1 LAIHTAGTRAR
12 RGSFAALL
20 ATQALSAFSQNALRA
35 GLLALATFKGISAF
49 GWSVETVIGLST
61 ILVTLPYFVLS
72 IAAGRIADTRPR
84 AQLIRQIKAGDI
96 VSCLVAA
103 YGLLTMNLPV
113 LLAALLLTSIASTL
127 LGPAKFGILPDL
139 IGPERL
145 MRANAW
151 MSASNTLAILL
162 GLIAGSLLMDAPLV
176 LAALGICLALIGFA
190 TSLAIRPVAEAP
202 ASADGRS
209 LLVADHLEIFIR
221 LRQTPGAI
229 LPILGLSWFWFQGA
243 LNTTMFPVIVSHIA
257 DIPAD
262 SLTLLFIITTVGV
275 ALGALAAR
283 RLRLG
288 AAPRWLALVFLAVVA
303 LPALDILFALPLA
316 GTAGLVRLGVDI
328 FLISIG
334 TGFYVVPLITA
345 LQLLAAPTRRARL
358 IGINHAANGLAMMAA
373 GVLVTQLGKLGL
385 SVEQAFVA
393 AGVVSGLVGAWSL
406 LRTPAPVPQ
415 SAQAA

>member
-1 LAIHTAGTRAR
+1 MAIHTAGTRAR

-35 GLLALATFKGISAF
+35 GLLALATFKGLSAF

-84 AQLIRQIKAGDI
+84 AQLIRQIKAGDN
-96 VSCLVAA
+96 VSYLVAA

-176 LAALGICLALIGFA
+176 LAALGIGLAALGFA
-190 TSLAIRPVAEAP
+190 TSLAIRPVVEAP
-202 ASADGRS
+202 APADGGS
-209 LLVADHLEIFIR
+209 LLADHLEIFTR
-221 LRQTPGAI
+221 LRDTPGAI

-243 LNTTMFPVIVSHIA
+243 FNTTIFPVIVSHIA

-262 SLTLLFIITTVGV
+262 SLTLLFILTTVGV

-303 LPALDILFALPLA
+303 LPALDIHFALPLA
-316 GTAGLVRLGVDI
+316 GTAGLVRLGVDV

-373 GVLVTQLGKLGL
+373 GVLVVLLGSIGL

-393 AGVVSGLVGAWSL
+393 AGVVSGVVGAWSL
-406 LRTPAPVPQ
+406 LRTPAPLPH